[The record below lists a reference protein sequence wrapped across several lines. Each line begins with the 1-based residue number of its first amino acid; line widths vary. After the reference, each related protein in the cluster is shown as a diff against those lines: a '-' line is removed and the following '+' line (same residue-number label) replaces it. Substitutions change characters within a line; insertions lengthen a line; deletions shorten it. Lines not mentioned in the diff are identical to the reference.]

1 MLDDF
6 PAIGN
11 ESWVQIFYMNA
22 DIASQAQHAV
32 LCLFL
37 ANNKIVLRREDDGR
51 LGAISCVESDDLD
64 VVESFNQTIADLGF
78 DSKVVRVASDERF
91 ELYFATVEV
100 ERIEDSR
107 FEGYSLIDVYGLA
120 DKETQLETC
129 LKEALSL
136 VRDNLIR
143 VPYLYFK
150 DNDYVYRFR
159 TSRER
164 NREVYHIDDTSM
176 GLYHSRLCDAV
187 KAVKRA
193 RERSATSPALLDFG
207 ATRFRLPS
215 HFGFC
220 LGVQNAIER
229 AYETLS
235 SNPGKRVFMLSELIH
250 NPFVNEDLQARGLLY
265 LQNDKGVAQLNPET
279 GERYWDSLNEN
290 DVVIIP
296 AFGARD
302 EDKVRLIERGLP
314 LNRYDATC
322 MLVEK
327 VWKAARR
334 YGQQGY
340 TVIIHGKAEHE
351 ETKAT
356 FSNSSKYAPSLIV
369 RDLKEA
375 DLLSNVILAETK
387 EERESLFEPF
397 AHLCSEGFDLEKDFQ
412 KLAVVNQTT
421 LLRNETLKII
431 ESLEDALVKKYGQ
444 SHVEEHMAMNSKG
457 DTLCY
462 ATQVNQDALT
472 KASETDVD
480 IAIVVGGKNSSNTY
494 QLFRVCE
501 SKYGDRA
508 FYIQSEK
515 NILSRDEV
523 EHFIFPYNPKD
534 PKQGRME
541 TRPFIKDEKPLN
553 VLLTGGASCP
563 DGILQRI
570 IAKINSFFPNA
581 EIREV
586 EDIIADLES

>member
-1 MLDDF
+1 
-6 PAIGN
+6 
-11 ESWVQIFYMNA
+11 MNA
-22 DIASQAQHAV
+22 DITPSSKHAV
-32 LCLFL
+32 LSLFL
-37 ANNKIVLRREDDGR
+37 ANNKIVLRRFQDGR
-51 LGAISCVESDDLD
+51 LGAIACLDELGSAAEAHFDVLLAELGLEAKVVKVASND
-64 VVESFNQTIADLGF
+64 VVD
-78 DSKVVRVASDERF
+78 
-91 ELYFATVEV
+91 LYFASVEL
-100 ERIEDSR
+100 EEYA
-107 FEGYSLIDVYGLA
+107 EGDFQSEALIDVYTRAEESGS
-120 DKETQLETC
+120 LETC
-129 LKEALSL
+129 FRASLPLIKE
-136 VRDNLIR
+136 NLIR

-159 TSRER
+159 TSKER
-164 NREVYHIDDTSM
+164 NRDIYHIDDTSM
-176 GLYHSRLCDAV
+176 SLYHSRLCDAV
-187 KAVKRA
+187 KVLKRA

-207 ATRFRLPS
+207 ATRFSLPS

-229 AYETLS
+229 AYETLAA
-235 SNPGKRVFMLSELIH
+235 NPGKRVFMLSELIH
-250 NPFVNEDLQARGLLY
+250 NPFVNEDLQGRGLLY
-265 LQNDKGVAQLNPET
+265 LQSDKGVAQIDPAT
-279 GERYWDSLNEN
+279 GEAYWETLNEK

-375 DLLSNVILAETK
+375 DTLSKVIGAECP
-387 EERESLFEPF
+387 EERERLFEPF
-397 AHLCSEGFDLEKDFQ
+397 KNRCSEGFSLEKDLQ

-431 ESLEDALVKKYGQ
+431 QSLENALVGRFGKA
-444 SHVEEHMAMNSKG
+444 HVEEHMAMNSKG

-462 ATQVNQDALT
+462 ATQVNQDALA
-472 KASETDVD
+472 KASATDVD

-494 QLFRVCE
+494 QLYRLCE
-501 SKYGDRA
+501 SKFGDRA
-508 FYIQSEK
+508 FYVQSEK
-515 NILSRDEV
+515 NILSSDEI
-523 EHFIFPYNPKD
+523 EHFVFPYNPSD

-541 TRPFIKDEKPLN
+541 VRPFIKDEKPLK

-570 IAKINSFFPNA
+570 IAKINSFYPSA
-581 EIREV
+581 EVRGIDE
-586 EDIIADLES
+586 IIADLESE